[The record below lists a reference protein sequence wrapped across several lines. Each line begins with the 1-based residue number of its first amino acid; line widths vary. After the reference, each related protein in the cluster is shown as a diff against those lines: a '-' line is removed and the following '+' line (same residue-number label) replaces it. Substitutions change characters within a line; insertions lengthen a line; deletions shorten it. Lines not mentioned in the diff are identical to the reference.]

1 LKKKILA
8 SVFLLAALTG
18 FTGSDSP
25 RYFIRT
31 SSVED
36 LQMLLHRTSD
46 RIPLISAHRGGP
58 ALLFPE
64 NCIPTFQHTL
74 SLTYAAIEF
83 DVQLSA
89 DDSLMVMHDD
99 RLDRTS
105 TGSGEV
111 KDFTWAELRKLQ
123 LKDNQENLTPHQ
135 IPTLSEVLQWA
146 KGKTVLFLDSKRSVP
161 PERVVQ
167 AVREARAEA
176 YTIVITYTPEKAA
189 QIHRL
194 HPQLMLSVNIY
205 QLADFE
211 RLTALDVP
219 AERMVAFTGLSET
232 DTSLCNFLHEKG
244 ISCITGT
251 MGNLDRKAEA
261 RGNQVY
267 QELIRNGSDILST
280 DRPAAVAEAYAPL
293 LPQKSSKWRFF
304 GK

>member
-1 LKKKILA
+1 MKKRTLA
-8 SVFLLAALTG
+8 SFFLLAALTG

-31 SSVED
+31 SSAED
-36 LQMLLHRTSD
+36 LHKLLRRTPD

-58 ALLFPE
+58 APGFPE
-64 NCIPTFQHTL
+64 NCIPTFAHTL
-74 SLTYAAIEF
+74 SRTHAAIEF

-89 DDSLMVMHDD
+89 DDSLIVMHDD

-111 KDFTWAELRKLQ
+111 KDFTWAQLRKLQ
-123 LKDNQENLTPHQ
+123 LKDDQENLTPYG
-135 IPTLSEVLQWA
+135 IPTLSEVLHWA

-161 PERVVQ
+161 PERMVR
-167 AVREARAEA
+167 AVREAGAEA

-211 RLTALDVP
+211 RLTALGVP
-219 AERMVAFTGLSET
+219 TERMAAFTGVSEN
-232 DTSLCNFLHEKG
+232 DPSLYRFLHDKG

-267 QELIRNGSDILST
+267 QDLIRNGSDILST
-280 DRPAAVAEAYAPL
+280 DQPEAVAEAYRPL
-293 LPQKSSKWRFF
+293 LPEQSSKWRFF
-304 GK
+304 SR